1 MRTVAF
7 VVFDRVVGIDV
18 TGPAEVFDM
27 ANRLHPGDQPQYR
40 IEFLALPGGA
50 VRMAAGLELNAKD
63 AGLWLGPIDTLIVPG
78 GYGIVARGP
87 NDALVGWV
95 RRTAARCRRVCS
107 VCTGA
112 FVLAAAGLLNGR
124 RAVTHW
130 EAGPRLAEMYPDV
143 RLDLAPIYI
152 RDGDVWTSAGVTA
165 GIDLALALVEQ
176 DLGRSTALAVA
187 KQMVVF
193 LHRPGGQAQFSSA
206 LTAQARTAAQ
216 EPDGRFHD
224 LHAWIADNLAA
235 DLSVSALARR
245 ASMSRRSFDRNYLQ
259 VMGVTP
265 AKAVEG
271 MRIEAAKRALERG
284 DLSIKRV
291 AAISGFGDDEH
302 LRRAFVR
309 RLEVTPDQYRERF
322 NSDARDVVPGGQAA
336 A

>member
-7 VVFDRVVGIDV
+7 VVFDRVVGLDV

-27 ANRLHPGDQPQYR
+27 ANRVHGQPLQYR
-40 IEFLALPGGA
+40 VEILALPGGPVHTA
-50 VRMAAGLELNAKD
+50 SGVDFNAKD
-63 AGLWLGPIDTLIVPG
+63 AAQWLGPIDTLIVPG
-78 GYGIVARGP
+78 GYGIARRGP
-87 NDALVGWV
+87 ADAVVSWV
-95 RRTAARCRRVCS
+95 RRASARCRRICS

-112 FVLAAAGLLNGR
+112 FVLAAAGLLTGR

-130 EAGPRLAEMYPDV
+130 EAGPLFAELHPEV
-143 RLDLAPIYI
+143 RLDLRPIYI

-235 DLSVSALARR
+235 DLSVGALARR
-245 ASMSRRSFDRNYLQ
+245 ANMSRRSFDRNYLQ

-271 MRIEAAKRALERG
+271 MRIEAAKHALERG

-309 RLEVTPDQYRERF
+309 RLGVTPDQYRERF
-322 NSDARDVVPGGQAA
+322 SDDAGDAERGGQAA

>member
-1 MRTVAF
+1 
-7 VVFDRVVGIDV
+7 
-18 TGPAEVFDM
+18 
-27 ANRLHPGDQPQYR
+27 
-40 IEFLALPGGA
+40 
-50 VRMAAGLELNAKD
+50 
-63 AGLWLGPIDTLIVPG
+63 
-78 GYGIVARGP
+78 
-87 NDALVGWV
+87 
-95 RRTAARCRRVCS
+95 
-107 VCTGA
+107 
-112 FVLAAAGLLNGR
+112 
-124 RAVTHW
+124 
-130 EAGPRLAEMYPDV
+130 MYPDV

-235 DLSVSALARR
+235 DLSVGALARR

-309 RLEVTPDQYRERF
+309 RLDVTPDQYRERF
-322 NSDARDVVPGGQAA
+322 NSDARDVVSGRPGGGLSAASGRRSRARLGPQAGPA
-336 A
+336 GQNCGLFGGFCAQARADGADPLLSD